1 MHRFDSGRRL
11 LSLLAA
17 VSGFAIACNDPPT
30 PPPTDGPDDLP
41 RWSKAPHVHW
51 AGLDEAGTRPLAV
64 FVDDPGGPLDRIAA
78 DLDVTTFL
86 NDRFTPIFLVPE
98 RSPLARGV
106 SFLDRDGCLLLGPV
120 APASPGEFVALA
132 NDLQVKLAAG
142 GVAPTRAD
150 AIVPPQPLSLP
161 GDSPLRLACAAAG
174 R

>member
-11 LSLLAA
+11 QFLGLALC
-17 VSGFAIACNDPPT
+17 ACSDPPT
-30 PPPTDGPDDLP
+30 PPRADRPDGVPH
-41 RWSKAPHVHW
+41 WSTAPHVRW
-51 AGLDEAGTRPLAV
+51 AGIDTKTSFPLAV
-64 FVDDPGGPLDRIAA
+64 FVDEPGGPFDRIAA